1 MCSNLLQGLF
11 DGDYKALH
19 VYLALKGG
27 KTLMKI
33 TNLSVLGLLSLI
45 LLSTA
50 PFAFAG
56 PKQQPTRISIV
67 ISNPP
72 KYPQDVWVVASN
84 SSGNWNGGG
93 DICLVGGVLYAL
105 NKVIGEPLP
114 PSFTPDQL
122 QIQMAF
128 KHPFDGGWVKGTE
141 IVLVP
146 GIHPS
151 DFGNFFIEG
160 AVDFNVLHGAAEFS
174 PDLAEVIDSI
184 KTLRFT
190 FDYASGKSIQP
201 VMFWLGIELAPGVL
215 GYLPVLEAYP
225 RDLMTVINTVE

>member
-1 MCSNLLQGLF
+1 MSMKWSNLLIIGL
-11 DGDYKALH
+11 
-19 VYLALKGG
+19 
-27 KTLMKI
+27 
-33 TNLSVLGLLSLI
+33 SSLL
-45 LLSTA
+45 LLSTSTLV
-50 PFAFAG
+50 FANSH
-56 PKQQPTRISIV
+56 QQPTRLSIV

-72 KYPQDVWVVASN
+72 RYPQDVWVVASN
-84 SSGNWNGGG
+84 SSGSWNGGG

-114 PSFTPDQL
+114 PTFTNPNQL

-128 KHPFDGGWVKGTE
+128 KHPFNGDWVEGTE

-146 GIHPS
+146 GINPG
-151 DFGNFFIEG
+151 DFGDFFIEG
-160 AVDFNVLHGAAEFS
+160 AADFTVLHGAASFN
-174 PDLAEVIDSI
+174 PDLAAAIDSI

-190 FDYASGKSIQP
+190 FGFVPGRSIQQ

-225 RDLMTVINTVE
+225 RDLMTVINTAN